1 MVRLVISRTTVGHY
15 MEDRIRDDR
24 SNRMVIADRILE
36 PPVIRK
42 EAGMLT
48 KKRKL
53 RMCAMKLNKWTMR
66 LCCMQRR

>member
-1 MVRLVISRTTVGHY
+1 MVRLVISRTIVGHY

-24 SNRMVIADRILE
+24 SNRMVIADRTLE

-48 KKRKL
+48 RKRKL
-53 RMCAMKLNKWTMR
+53 RTCAMKLNKWTMR